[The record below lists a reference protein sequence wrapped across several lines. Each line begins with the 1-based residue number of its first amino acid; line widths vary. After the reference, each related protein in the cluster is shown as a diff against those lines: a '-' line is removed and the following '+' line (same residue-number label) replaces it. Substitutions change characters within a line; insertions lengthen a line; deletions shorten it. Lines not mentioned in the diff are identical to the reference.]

1 VSANW
6 YESPRDAQGDK
17 VWEDAR
23 RRNLI
28 GERCALPGP
37 FIEGLLLSSP
47 DDACAVCPVSERTRA
62 KCMGRPEQAQRVV
75 DKPPKLDVPV
85 EGSTAN
91 LKMLRALRVREL
103 EGPFGRR
110 KK

>member
-1 VSANW
+1 
-6 YESPRDAQGDK
+6 
-17 VWEDAR
+17 
-23 RRNLI
+23 
-28 GERCALPGP
+28 
-37 FIEGLLLSSP
+37 
-47 DDACAVCPVSERTRA
+47 
-62 KCMGRPEQAQRVV
+62 MGRPEQARKVV